1 MQFTLD
7 QAIKN
12 HWRTANELLKEKQ
25 LEEANEYLDKCLVV
39 LAKATNNKQNELAGV
54 RVELWKER
62 VWYALEN
69 NGLLNDA

>member
-1 MQFTLD
+1 MRFTLD

-12 HWRTANELLKEKQ
+12 YWRKANECLKSNKPEQ
-25 LEEANEYLDKCLVV
+25 ASEHLDKCLIA
-39 LAKATNNKQNELAGV
+39 LAKATTNGQEELAGV

-69 NGLLNDA
+69 NGLLAE